1 MGDYESILSQI
12 RYWEREATRLRNE
25 IKKWKKRKK
34 DVESVKNS
42 LSVVSRNSSGD
53 VNSKI
58 TKANDS
64 IDRAID
70 YPEKEGFMDA
80 IFVGRRESAVGGDA
94 NLSQA
99 DAALQAEINICVQKI
114 TQLQNE
120 LNAAE
125 REIRRLRRLLNSL
138 K

>member
-1 MGDYESILSQI
+1 
-12 RYWEREATRLRNE
+12 
-25 IKKWKKRKK
+25 
-34 DVESVKNS
+34 
-42 LSVVSRNSSGD
+42 
-53 VNSKI
+53 
-58 TKANDS
+58 
-64 IDRAID
+64 
-70 YPEKEGFMDA
+70 MDA

-99 DAALQAEINICVQKI
+99 DSSLQAEINICVQKI

>member
-25 IKKWKKRKK
+25 IKKWKKRNK
-34 DVESVKNS
+34 DVEFVKNS
-42 LSVVSRNSSGD
+42 LSSVSRNSSGD

-70 YPEKEGFMDA
+70 YPEKEGSMDA
-80 IFVGRRESAVGGDA
+80 IFVGRKESAVGGDA

-99 DAALQAEINICVQKI
+99 DSSLQTEINRCVQKI

-125 REIRRLRRLLNSL
+125 REIRRLRSLLNSL

>member
-80 IFVGRRESAVGGDA
+80 IFVGCRESAVGGDA

-99 DAALQAEINICVQKI
+99 DSSLQAEINICVQKI

>member
-1 MGDYESILSQI
+1 MGEYESILSQI

-25 IKKWKKRKK
+25 LKKWKNRKMN
-34 DVESVKNS
+34 VEAVKS
-42 LSVVSRNSSGD
+42 SLLSVAQNSSSD

-64 IDRAID
+64 IDRSID
-70 YPEKEGFMDA
+70 YPEKEGYMDA
-80 IFVGRRESAVGGDA
+80 IFVGRMEAAVGGDA

-99 DAALQAEINICVQKI
+99 NTSLQTEINRCAQKI

-125 REIRRLRRLLNSL
+125 RQISRLNSRLRSL

>member
-1 MGDYESILSQI
+1 MGDYESILNQI
-12 RYWEREATRLRNE
+12 RYWEREVTRLRNE
-25 IKKWKKRKK
+25 LKKWKKRKR
-34 DVESVKNS
+34 DVESVKSS
-42 LSVVSRNSSGD
+42 LSSVAQNSSSD
-53 VNSKI
+53 VSSKI

-64 IDRAID
+64 IDRSID
-70 YPEKEGFMDA
+70 YPDKEGSMDA
-80 IFVGRRESAVGGDA
+80 IFVGRMEAAVGGDA

-99 DAALQAEINICVQKI
+99 NSSLQIEINICVQKI

-125 REIRRLRRLLNSL
+125 REIKRLRSLLRSL